1 MFIRINPRSSTP
13 LYEQVME
20 QVKELIAKGILE
32 SGEQLPSVRDLAS
45 QIVLNPNTVSKA
57 YKELE
62 RNGVIVTIRGKG
74 TFVADASDRK
84 LDLKQLEQLR
94 QQLQRLVIEATY
106 AGIKK
111 EELTQWI
118 EEEFQ
123 TLKGEGDRN
132 AD

>member
-111 EELTQWI
+111 EELIQWV